1 MPLPSNIKSL
11 PLADQAMFIHA
22 TQQEIM
28 EAEAWAHKSLSAGE
42 RVKIRAKITEQKKRV
57 WQAKH
62 GR

>member
-1 MPLPSNIKSL
+1 MQLPSHLKSL
-11 PLADQAMFIHA
+11 PTTEQAMLIHVA
-22 TQQEIM
+22 ECDIA
-28 EAEAWAHKSLSAGE
+28 EAEAWAHKGLSAGE